1 MDCATRLNGLQKG
14 DSMDDK
20 YNCHYDD
27 NDTSTN
33 NYRGTYH
40 YEPNF
45 EEQKPEPPNTVA
57 TASLVLGILSL
68 VLCCCC
74 YVSIPLGGL
83 GILFAILSKT
93 GKAMQGRAKTGL
105 SLSIVGLC
113 LTLFLTIAMIA
124 STISNGE
131 FQRQYQY
138 YQEYFENT
146 L

>member
-1 MDCATRLNGLQKG
+1 
-14 DSMDDK
+14 
-20 YNCHYDD
+20 
-27 NDTSTN
+27 
-33 NYRGTYH
+33 
-40 YEPNF
+40 
-45 EEQKPEPPNTVA
+45 
-57 TASLVLGILSL
+57 
-68 VLCCCC
+68 
-74 YVSIPLGGL
+74 
-83 GILFAILSKT
+83 
-93 GKAMQGRAKTGL
+93 MQGRAKTGL

>member
-1 MDCATRLNGLQKG
+1 
-14 DSMDDK
+14 MDDK

-45 EEQKPEPPNTVA
+45 EEQKPEPPNTFA

-83 GILFAILSKT
+83 GIFQKQEKPCR
-93 GKAMQGRAKTGL
+93 GGRKR
-105 SLSIVGLC
+105 
-113 LTLFLTIAMIA
+113 A
-124 STISNGE
+124 SAFPSSVYASP
-131 FQRQYQY
+131 FS
-138 YQEYFENT
+138 
-146 L
+146 

>member
-1 MDCATRLNGLQKG
+1 
-14 DSMDDK
+14 MDDK

-45 EEQKPEPPNTVA
+45 EEQKPEPPNTFA

-93 GKAMQGRAKTGL
+93 GKASSSDWYLRRWL
-105 SLSIVGLC
+105 FCVIPYENVVSLSVGC
-113 LTLFLTIAMIA
+113 C
-124 STISNGE
+124 S
-131 FQRQYQY
+131 
-138 YQEYFENT
+138 
-146 L
+146 

>member
-1 MDCATRLNGLQKG
+1 MYIRSTSAPHSLGYRN
-14 DSMDDK
+14 DSVSSDLGK
-20 YNCHYDD
+20 A
-27 NDTSTN
+27 
-33 NYRGTYH
+33 
-40 YEPNF
+40 EPSN
-45 EEQKPEPPNTVA
+45 
-57 TASLVLGILSL
+57 
-68 VLCCCC
+68 
-74 YVSIPLGGL
+74 
-83 GILFAILSKT
+83 FAILSKT

>member
-1 MDCATRLNGLQKG
+1 
-14 DSMDDK
+14 MDDK
-20 YNCHYDD
+20 YKSNYDD

-33 NYRGTYH
+33 DYRGTYH
-40 YEPNF
+40 YDPVL
-45 EEQKPEPPNTVA
+45 EEQKPEPPNSFA
-57 TASLVLGILSL
+57 TTSLVLGILSL

-74 YVSIPLGGL
+74 YASIPLGGL

-105 SLSIVGLC
+105 TLSIIDLC
-113 LTLFLTIAMIA
+113 LTLFLTIAMVA
-124 STISNGE
+124 STIADGE

-138 YQEYFENT
+138 YQEYFENN